1 MTSFYV
7 YIISYNG
14 VEIMVMACSIDERNL
29 EESFDIFLK
38 YITPRNSPAHAVSLP
53 EHFLDLSY
61 SFHFFLD

>member
-29 EESFDIFLK
+29 EQSFDIF
-38 YITPRNSPAHAVSLP
+38 
-53 EHFLDLSY
+53 
-61 SFHFFLD
+61 